1 MELFIRWWQLA
12 TFLPQTHF
20 LTPPATFK
28 SSYIPLVE
36 KKLRKIK
43 KNIVNPLL
51 RKFAREA
58 MERSLPIIRPL
69 WMLHPTDERCLTI
82 NDQFLVG
89 DSLLVA
95 PVLERG
101 KNTRNVF
108 LPAGPDG
115 ADLIWK
121 QDDGRYYAGGQWLN
135 GTVVPLD
142 RILYYERQAEGAR
155 PGDTISLG
163 RR

>member
-1 MELFIRWWQLA
+1 MV
-12 TFLPQTHF
+12 
-20 LTPPATFK
+20 
-28 SSYIPLVE
+28 LV
-36 KKLRKIK
+36 KINPFHDLLQHYYDINRKNLR
-43 KNIVNPLL
+43 
-51 RKFAREA
+51 
-58 MERSLPIIRPL
+58 
-69 WMLHPTDERCLTI
+69 
-82 NDQFLVG
+82 
-89 DSLLVA
+89 
-95 PVLERG
+95 